1 MVFGLCGKM
10 GDDRETTEIDRN
22 GRGRGMF
29 RTIGVVGAGTMG
41 RSIAEMLA
49 AKGLDVKLVEKSGE
63 DLEQAMVLLET
74 SLDRQLERWAITPAE
89 KKLILNRIH
98 KQKGLQDLAEC
109 DLVIETI
116 SEDLEAKKR
125 IFEELDGILPIGCVL
140 ASNTSTLS
148 LTELAGVTRRPE
160 RVIGMH
166 FVYPAVRIDVVEI
179 IRGLQTSDETF
190 ERTKR
195 FTEEVLAKKGVMVYE
210 SPGFVTTR
218 LVCLLIN
225 EALHLMEE
233 GVATPEDIDAAM
245 RIGYQFEHG
254 PLEMADRFGLDAVL
268 AALERMFREFG
279 ELKYRPSFLL
289 KKKVRAGQLGVK
301 TGIGFF
307 AYDPDGERKS

>member
-1 MVFGLCGKM
+1 
-10 GDDRETTEIDRN
+10 
-22 GRGRGMF
+22 MF
-29 RTIGVVGAGTMG
+29 LVIGVVGAGTMG
-41 RSIAEMLA
+41 QSIAEMLA
-49 AKGLDVKLVEKSGE
+49 FKGLDVHLAEKTPES
-63 DLEQAMVLLET
+63 LQQAMEAIEA
-74 SLDRQLERWAITPAE
+74 SLDRQLERWAITAAE
-89 KKLILNRIH
+89 KKLTLNRIH
-98 KQKGLQDLAEC
+98 TERSLDNLADC

-116 SEDLEAKKR
+116 TEDLDSKKE
-125 IFEELDGILPIGCVL
+125 IFAHLDAILPKEAVI

-148 LTELAGVTRRPE
+148 VTELAGTTHHPE

-166 FVYPAVRIDVVEI
+166 FVYPAFRIDVVEI

-190 ERTKR
+190 GKTKK
-195 FTEEVLAKKGVMVYE
+195 FVDEVLAKKGVMVYE

-225 EALHLMEE
+225 EALHLLEE
-233 GVATPEDIDAAM
+233 GVASPEDIDSAM

-301 TGIGFF
+301 TGVGFF
-307 AYDPDGERKS
+307 NYDKDGVRLT